1 MRGIFLGSLAMLT
14 SWLPNG
20 LAGQTIDGRVSDK
33 SSVQNSPLQVNFLS
47 RGIDDEMMH
56 LLDVLPLFEL
66 SNADLS
72 VLADA
77 SVSVKCHQPIDMSA
91 DYPGMKLS
99 QYSVKLPKQ
108 LFLRDSSGQGV
119 SVHLK
124 SNLVYGFAQ
133 HNHGVGLLPNH
144 TLLVV
149 ERPQAMKYRKARV
162 WVDLNHNLDLTD
174 DPEQYYTP
182 SSVPFSSPVIPE
194 LGSVIQLDGQPW
206 GVSLQLG
213 FFGGGELK
221 SYQKLYADAVD
232 LVKGDRKFI
241 GVSNSF
247 RQRRLSVVWG
257 SSVYNNDTLYWAL
270 KDANLNGKYNDEAV
284 DMVMVSNESGVFN
297 SANAWKLGRGKTVLD
312 WLGQGWEIRVG
323 YKFTDLDQPHWRVD
337 ASPIPGKK
345 VKNSRSLLLGNRFPK
360 FRFCVIEGAYKAGK
374 LKENPVHRRS
384 IRKFK
389 GKYTAVLVW
398 NADDSVFHKDSAIY
412 HEISRQ
418 LPDSM
423 QIIMLNHGGSGRYV
437 YGYNR
442 RYETNMIHG
451 FCSPQVAEIL
461 KLQTMPQLFFL
472 DPKQRLIDINMAPYE
487 LQKRMN
493 GTLR

>member
-1 MRGIFLGSLAMLT
+1 MRGILLGKLAMLAFC
-14 SWLPNG
+14 LHNG
-20 LAGQTIDGRVSDK
+20 LGAQNIDGQASAK
-33 SSVQNSPLQVNFLS
+33 PLAQNNPLQINFLS
-47 RGIDDEMMH
+47 RGIDNEMMQ

-66 SNADLS
+66 SNAELS
-72 VLADA
+72 VFTDG

-91 DYPGMKLS
+91 DYPGMILS
-99 QYSVKLPKQ
+99 QYPVKLPKQ
-108 LFLRDSSGQGV
+108 LCLRDSSEQGV
-119 SVHLK
+119 SVHLR

-149 ERPQAMKYRKARV
+149 ERPQVMKYRKARV
-162 WVDLNHNLDLTD
+162 WVDLNHNFDLTD
-174 DPEQYYTP
+174 DPEQYYNP

-213 FFGGGELK
+213 FFGVGELR

-247 RQRRLSVVWG
+247 RQRRLSVIWG

-270 KDANLNGKYNDEAV
+270 KDVNLNGKYNDVAV

-297 SANAWKLGRGKTVLD
+297 SANAWKLGKGNTLLD

-323 YKFTDLDQPHWRVD
+323 YKSADLLQPHWRVE
-337 ASPIPGKK
+337 ALPIPSKK
-345 VKNSRSLLLGNRFPK
+345 IKNSRSLLLGNRFPK
-360 FRFCVIEGAYKAGK
+360 FKFCVIEGAYKAGK

-384 IRKFK
+384 IRKF
-389 GKYTAVLVW
+389 
-398 NADDSVFHKDSAIY
+398 
-412 HEISRQ
+412 
-418 LPDSM
+418 
-423 QIIMLNHGGSGRYV
+423 
-437 YGYNR
+437 
-442 RYETNMIHG
+442 
-451 FCSPQVAEIL
+451 
-461 KLQTMPQLFFL
+461 
-472 DPKQRLIDINMAPYE
+472 
-487 LQKRMN
+487 
-493 GTLR
+493 